1 MKYLFQSQVDWNIFD
16 KNMFTLF
23 GLDYRPSEFKK
34 EEITSENIVVSAFEG
49 KKHTIESREKI
60 SNKLKTYQR
69 TAEHQANNTSSLRG
83 RKVSPEGLTK
93 LRANRKPM
101 SKETKKKIREKRA
114 LQVMNKGW
122 KHSNETKCK
131 IREKRSL
138 QTNIKNQYSS
148 SRKP

>member
-1 MKYLFQSQVDWNIFD
+1 M
-16 KNMFTLF
+16 
-23 GLDYRPSEFKK
+23 SE
-34 EEITSENIVVSAFEG
+34 
-49 KKHTIESREKI
+49 
-60 SNKLKTYQR
+60 
-69 TAEHQANNTSSLRG
+69 
-83 RKVSPEGLTK
+83 
-93 LRANRKPM
+93 
-101 SKETKKKIREKRA
+101 ETKKKIREKRA